1 MGKLMSLL
9 SGAGQ
14 GYLAAK
20 RYQDTTDRN
29 KKQDDLYARLVTAK
43 EDGMKKPM
51 NSLNPT
57 SDPMSYDPFVDEEDA
72 NYGARKR
79 GMAHGGMVSGAD
91 CGVPMPVQYDKM
103 SWQRQSFKK

>member
-20 RYQDTTDRN
+20 RYQDTTDCN

-57 SDPMSYDPFVDEEDA
+57 SDPMTMSYDPFLDEE
-72 NYGARKR
+72 KK
-79 GMAHGGMVSGAD
+79 GMANGGLVSGAY